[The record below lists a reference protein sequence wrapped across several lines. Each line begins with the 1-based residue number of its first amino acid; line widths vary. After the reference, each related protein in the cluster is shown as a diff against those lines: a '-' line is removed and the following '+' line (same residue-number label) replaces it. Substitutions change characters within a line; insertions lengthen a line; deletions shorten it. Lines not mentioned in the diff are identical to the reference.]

1 MLPASCIDAHVHWL
15 PASFLEALERRAEP
29 PRLLRSR
36 DGSAVDCGQGVIY
49 PVLPAMADLREHE
62 RRLTPAGFAGALVS
76 ATPPGLDGLDP
87 ADAVAVARACNDEL
101 AALPELTGGFFAG
114 LAMLPVVAPDAAAAE
129 LRRSAAMGIKGAQL
143 FSSVQGRSLDE
154 DGFRVVFD
162 TAAELDV
169 TVVLHPAFPAETRT
183 LSAYGLVRTVGF
195 LFDTTVC
202 ALRLVFSG
210 LYERHPEFKLVVPH
224 VGSVIPYIL
233 PRIDYESDLM
243 GTAAHLAAPPTEY
256 VRRFYVDSVCL
267 WPPALRLA
275 LDVFSPDRVLLGT
288 DTPFWDVERGLETIA
303 ALDLPAEQ
311 LESICSINAG
321 RLFGPF
327 GG

>member
-1 MLPASCIDAHVHWL
+1 
-15 PASFLEALERRAEP
+15 
-29 PRLLRSR
+29 
-36 DGSAVDCGQGVIY
+36 
-49 PVLPAMADLREHE
+49 
-62 RRLTPAGFAGALVS
+62 LTPAGFTGALVS
-76 ATPPGLDGLDP
+76 ATPPGLDGLDR

-101 AALPELTGGFFAG
+101 AALPVLTDGFFAG
-114 LAMLPVVAPDAAAAE
+114 LAMLPVVAPDEAAAE
-129 LRRSAAMGIKGAQL
+129 LRRSAAMGIRGAQL

-154 DGFRVVFD
+154 DDFRVIFD

-169 TVVLHPAFPAETRT
+169 AIVLHPAFPADTPS

-210 LYERHPEFKLVVPH
+210 LYERHPGFKLVVPH

-243 GTAAHLAAPPTEY
+243 GTASHLAAPPSEY

-275 LDVFSPDRVLLGT
+275 LDVFGADRVVLGT
-288 DTPFWDVERGLETIA
+288 DTPFWDVGRGLETIA
-303 ALDLPAEQ
+303 ALDLPAGQ
-311 LESICSINAG
+311 LESICSRNAR
-321 RLFGPF
+321 RLFGLFP
-327 GG
+327 G